1 MNELPQIRK
10 NVKVIVTGGG
20 GVGKTSFL
28 NRLVYDSFDM
38 KSELTRGIDFFS
50 KSMKI
55 NGSDINFV
63 MWDFAGQRQFRRLL
77 EDFVDGSVAVFILF
91 DLTRISSLE
100 NVDEWLERLKEI
112 NIMPILILGTKYD
125 LVDNNIIMII
135 DNYLN
140 NIIERSNIHIDYLKI
155 SSKTGYNV
163 KEAFDILINRLSYL
177 QK

>member
-28 NRLVYDSFDM
+28 NRLVYDNFDV

-50 KSMKI
+50 KSMKV

-63 MWDFAGQRQFRRLL
+63 LWDFAGQRQFRRLID
-77 EDFVDGSVAVFILF
+77 DFVDGSVAVFILF

-100 NVDEWLERLKEI
+100 NVEEWLERLKEF
-112 NIMPILILGTKYD
+112 NTMPTLILGTKYD
-125 LVDNNIIMII
+125 LVDNNMII

-140 NIIERSNIHIDYLKI
+140 NIIESSIIHINYLKI

>member
-1 MNELPQIRK
+1 MNESPQIRK

-28 NRLVYDSFDM
+28 NRLVHDNFDIN
-38 KSELTRGIDFFS
+38 SELTRGIDFFS
-50 KSMKI
+50 KNIKV

-77 EDFVDGSVAVFILF
+77 EDFVNGSIAVFILF

-100 NVDEWLERLKEI
+100 NVEEWLEKLKEFK
-112 NIMPILILGTKYD
+112 NMPILILGTKYD
-125 LVDNNIIMII
+125 LVDYSTIMIF
-135 DNYLN
+135 DEYFK
-140 NIIERSNIHIDYLKI
+140 NIIERLNIDYLKI

-163 KEAFDILINRLSYL
+163 KEAFDILISRLSSM

>member
-1 MNELPQIRK
+1 MNESPQIRK

-28 NRLVYDSFDM
+28 NRLVHDNFDIN
-38 KSELTRGIDFFS
+38 SELTRGIDFFS
-50 KSMKI
+50 KNIKV

-77 EDFVDGSVAVFILF
+77 EDFVDGSIAVFILF

-100 NVDEWLERLKEI
+100 NVEEWLERLKEFK
-112 NIMPILILGTKYD
+112 NMPILILGTKYD
-125 LVDNNIIMII
+125 LVDNSTIMTF
-135 DNYLN
+135 DEYFK
-140 NIIERSNIHIDYLKI
+140 NIIERSIINIDYLKI

-163 KEAFDILINRLSYL
+163 KEAFDILISRLSYM